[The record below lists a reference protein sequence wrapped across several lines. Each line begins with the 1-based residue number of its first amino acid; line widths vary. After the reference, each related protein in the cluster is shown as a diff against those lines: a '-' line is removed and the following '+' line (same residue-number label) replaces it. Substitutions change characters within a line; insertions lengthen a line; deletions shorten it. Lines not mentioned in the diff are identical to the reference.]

1 MHKATEQDIFK
12 NIESQVNAVFDSIKL
27 PQRQRLTQ
35 IRPKLVSASGK
46 TRLAT
51 NKYQNF
57 FQRHMPMKTDTFVCI
72 TDMNEWKKKYKVE
85 KGTKV
90 FICDPKYPD
99 IRESLLARGWFENKD

>member
-1 MHKATEQDIFK
+1 
-12 NIESQVNAVFDSIKL
+12 
-27 PQRQRLTQ
+27 
-35 IRPKLVSASGK
+35 
-46 TRLAT
+46 
-51 NKYQNF
+51 
-57 FQRHMPMKTDTFVCI
+57 MKTDTFVCI